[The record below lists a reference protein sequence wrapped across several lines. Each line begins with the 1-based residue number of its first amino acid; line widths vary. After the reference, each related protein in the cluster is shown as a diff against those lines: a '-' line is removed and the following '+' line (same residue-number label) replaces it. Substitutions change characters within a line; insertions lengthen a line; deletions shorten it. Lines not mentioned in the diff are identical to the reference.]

1 MLRIIDAQGG
11 NNYVIRWAETYLV
24 DSAIPPFTN
33 NGDRYMHTCNLYL
46 YTMKV
51 KAYSL

>member
-1 MLRIIDAQGG
+1 MLRIIDAQG
-11 NNYVIRWAETYLV
+11 ETITLSAGQKLV

-33 NGDRYMHTCNLYL
+33 NGDRYMHTYNLYL